1 MKKKATIVLIVLVVV
16 VGVIVAFN
24 LYTSHRNE
32 NEILNE
38 VSAVIDENLKKVYS
52 SHDAEEYEISNI
64 QYEITNIEKAKHTY
78 TADYRFRV
86 VFSCD
91 ARNDLDYIEKSL
103 VAYAIENTL
112 DIFGDSRFKTSSGLR
127 VTDRNESSYEQVDTY
142 VNEELVHKN
151 GVDFSSSG
159 NKSDAK
165 PSDKNLQD
173 AWNCATD
180 VVKNELYHYSNIK
193 VSSYGNST
201 VTYTSSTGIYTI
213 KGTVSY
219 KNQFN
224 ATVNS
229 KFTVQ
234 LKLTEHG
241 YSDSSILIY

>member
-1 MKKKATIVLIVLVVV
+1 MKKKGIIVLIVLVVV
-16 VGVIVAFN
+16 VGAIVAFN

-32 NEILNE
+32 KEIFNE
-38 VSAVIDENLKKVYS
+38 VSAVIDENLQKVYS
-52 SHDAEEYEISNI
+52 SHNAEEYGLNNI
-64 QYEITNIEKAKHTY
+64 QYEITSIEKAKRTY
-78 TADYRFRV
+78 TADYRFSV

-91 ARNDLDYIEKSL
+91 ARDDLDYIEKSL
-103 VAYAIENTL
+103 AAYAIEDVL
-112 DIFGDSRFKTSSGLR
+112 DVFADSRFKTSSGIR

-142 VNEELVHKN
+142 INGELVHKN
-151 GVDFSSSG
+151 GEEISSG
-159 NKSDAK
+159 GSKQDVK

-180 VVKNELYHYSNIK
+180 VVERELYNFSNVK

-201 VTYTSSTGIYTI
+201 VTYTASTGIYTI

-224 ATVNS
+224 ATVNN